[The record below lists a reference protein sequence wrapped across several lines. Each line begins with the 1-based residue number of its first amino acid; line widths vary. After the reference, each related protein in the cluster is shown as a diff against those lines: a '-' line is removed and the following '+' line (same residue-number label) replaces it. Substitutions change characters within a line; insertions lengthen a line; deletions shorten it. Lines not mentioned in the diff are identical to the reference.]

1 MVLVSFNLPETLVMF
16 SKVRSLLS
24 SLILLSG
31 FLFSST
37 LSDGKSLDEGIRIDV
52 PADGRVHVENKF
64 GDVNAE
70 VWANSYV
77 SVAASFADP
86 STSLRRSPI
95 LIDNRGKYLAI
106 SVFRAPTDLP
116 AVVHLTVKLPVASHL
131 EVVTATGR
139 ISLQGLSASASL
151 KSNSGDIE
159 SIIPAV
165 VDANISARA
174 PRGIVRSSVA
184 SVSVVNPHF
193 LQARLGTGAKQ
204 LDAQTETGQIHFSTA
219 STSAALTEPK
229 LIGERINPGG
239 AGTPATSEVG
249 ELNEGD
255 VIRVDS
261 QLVTLNVSVV
271 DSNTNRGLM
280 GLSQSDFRLFEDGE
294 EQSIIQFESS
304 AAPFDLVLLIDV
316 SGSTKEKT
324 KLMRSAALR
333 FVNAARPADRIG
345 IITFAGAPTVVSKLT
360 ADRELLRQRVETID
374 TARGDTKLY
383 DATIFA
389 TNEFLKESKRTR
401 RTAVVLMSDGL
412 DGTIPG
418 VSDQI
423 GSQISYRE
431 ILNELQEFDGVVY
444 TLWLNTRYVA
454 LNPRDTQPEAFDE
467 AYDRMREMAEAG
479 GGIFYEVQ
487 RLEDLAG
494 AYERVVADLGT
505 VYSLAYRPTNKSRD
519 GKWRAIRVRVSRSN
533 AIARGKRGYYAN

>member
-1 MVLVSFNLPETLVMF
+1 MF
-16 SKVRSLLS
+16 FKVRRLLS

-31 FLFSST
+31 LLFFPTFSH
-37 LSDGKSLDEGIRIDV
+37 GKSFDEGIRIDV
-52 PADGRVHVENKF
+52 PADGRVHIENKF

-70 VWANSYV
+70 VWARPYV
-77 SVAASFADP
+77 SVAASFAD
-86 STSLRRSPI
+86 SSAALRRSPI

-106 SVFRAPTDLP
+106 SVFRAPTDPP
-116 AVVHLTVKLPVASHL
+116 AVVHLAVKLPSTSHL
-131 EVVTATGR
+131 EVVTVSGR
-139 ISLQGLSASASL
+139 ISLQGLSASVSL

-159 SIIPAV
+159 SIVPAAA
-165 VDANISARA
+165 DANISARS
-174 PRGIVRSSVA
+174 PKGLVQSSVTAA
-184 SVSVVNPHF
+184 SVVDPHF
-193 LQARLGTGAKQ
+193 FQARLGTGARQ
-204 LDAQTETGQIHFSTA
+204 LDAQTESGRIRFSSESATA
-219 STSAALTEPK
+219 EASGSANEVPK
-229 LIGERINPGG
+229 LIGERITSGG
-239 AGTPATSEVG
+239 AGTPATNEAG

-261 QLVTLNVSVV
+261 QLVTLNMSVV
-271 DSNTNRGLM
+271 DSNTRRGLM
-280 GLSQSDFRLFEDGE
+280 GLTQSDFRLFEDGE
-294 EQSIIQFESS
+294 EQNIVQFESS

-345 IITFAGAPTVVSKLT
+345 IITFAGAPTVISTLT
-360 ADRELLRQRVETID
+360 ANRELLRQRVETID

-383 DATIFA
+383 DAAMFA
-389 TNEFLKESKRTR
+389 TNEFLKDSKRTR
-401 RTAVVLMSDGL
+401 RTAVVVMSDGL

-423 GSQISYRE
+423 GSQTSYRE
-431 ILNELQEFDGVVY
+431 MLDQLQEFDGVFY
-444 TLWLNTRYVA
+444 ALWLNTRYLA

-467 AYDRMREMAEAG
+467 AYDRMREMSEAG

-494 AYERVVADLGT
+494 AYEKVVADLGT

-533 AIARGKRGYYAN
+533 AVARGKRGYYAN